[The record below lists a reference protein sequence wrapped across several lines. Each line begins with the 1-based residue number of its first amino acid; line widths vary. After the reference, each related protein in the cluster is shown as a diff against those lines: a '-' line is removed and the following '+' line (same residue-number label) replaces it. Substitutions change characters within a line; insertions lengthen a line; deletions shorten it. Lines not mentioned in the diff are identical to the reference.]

1 MKRPE
6 IAALIAGSGLPEGL
20 KTYLASALRRGRPFS
35 FTAALKKEPAGFV
48 GAVARLLAGAA
59 AALGRPPGEVLFAT
73 GFDGSN
79 LAPHRLE
86 AALAELLAVL
96 LLREQG
102 FSELE
107 LIGTN
112 SGRTADIAARKDGLR
127 WAFEV
132 RCLSA
137 GGKLDGE
144 LLGGKFDR
152 KLPQAR
158 NAMKKY
164 GFDRAAVV
172 LAREPW
178 RFAGFEPDPALA
190 ALAAAARPPGKRQ
203 EAVHLC
209 LADRGRFGVYPCW

>member
-6 IAALIAGSGLPEGL
+6 IAALIAGSGLPEEL
-20 KTYLASALRRGRPFS
+20 KAYLACALRRGRPFS
-35 FTAALKKEPAGFV
+35 FTAALKKEPAGFLA
-48 GAVARLLAGAA
+48 AVTRLLAGAS
-59 AALGRPPGEVLFAT
+59 AALGRPAGEVLFAT
-73 GFDGSN
+73 GFEASN

-102 FSELE
+102 FSELR

-112 SGRTADIAARKDGLR
+112 SGRTADISGSKDGLR

-137 GGKLDGE
+137 GKKLDGE

-152 KLPQAR
+152 KLPQAS
-158 NAMKKY
+158 NAIKKY
-164 GFDRAAVV
+164 GFDRAGVV

-178 RFAGFEPDPALA
+178 RFADFEADPGLA
-190 ALAAAARPPGKRQ
+190 ALAEAARPPEKRQ
-203 EAVHLC
+203 AVVHLC
-209 LADRGRFGVYPCW
+209 LADRGRFGVYPRW